1 MDLLENIEKK
11 DTIEPPEEK
20 DEEDIEVDTD
30 VDDEEKDS
38 EEDSDEDSE
47 SSSNSLFKSYA
58 TSIGHGLY
66 IVSPWMYKS
75 SVENNWEQVL
85 GNNNSVMTEIE
96 RLANK
101 TDSDISQLSDVSDRE
116 ITRDRMLVCAIYN
129 EKTDKVFVLK
139 SSFKMN
145 SKAEYYPS
153 MNELKDEGIVKD
165 NQEKVLG
172 HILSVAKKWASS
184 IPEYYTAREDATAL
198 SDNPGKHKSWN
209 KYESE
214 LMSIIDQKNVKDDL
228 GPAQVLTTSNW
239 SQEERDAYFKSGRDL
254 IAKLLAQQ
262 DQDSDP
268 RGKR

>member
-1 MDLLENIEKK
+1 
-11 DTIEPPEEK
+11 
-20 DEEDIEVDTD
+20 
-30 VDDEEKDS
+30 
-38 EEDSDEDSE
+38 
-47 SSSNSLFKSYA
+47 
-58 TSIGHGLY
+58 
-66 IVSPWMYKS
+66 MYKS

-85 GNNNSVMTEIE
+85 GHNNSVMVGIE
-96 RLANK
+96 QLANK

-139 SSFKMN
+139 SSFRMN

-153 MNELKDEGIVKD
+153 MNSLKNSGLIEDS
-165 NQEKVLG
+165 QERVLS
-172 HILSVAKKWASS
+172 HILNVAKKWASS

-198 SDNPGKHKSWN
+198 SDEPGKYKAWD

-214 LMSIIDQKNVKDDL
+214 LMTLINQKNVKDDL
-228 GPAQVLTTSNW
+228 GSAEVADFSKMSDEQHQKIRDRIKQLLAQQDQDSEDDLGPAENAMDVINSM

-262 DQDSDP
+262 DQNNQP
-268 RGKR
+268 RDKKL